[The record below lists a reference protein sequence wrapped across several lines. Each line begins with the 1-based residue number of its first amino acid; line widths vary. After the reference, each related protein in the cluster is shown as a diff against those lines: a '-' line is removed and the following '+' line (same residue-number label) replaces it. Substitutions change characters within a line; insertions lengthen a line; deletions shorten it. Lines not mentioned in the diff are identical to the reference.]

1 MHAVRSYAGS
11 VPLLI
16 VGLVSSRC
24 CCRSCCCP
32 SRCATL
38 PGRHGSPSGARV
50 GGQPQHRWVPDRGRR
65 RGESPRPSPHSGCR
79 LRCRPPPG
87 RCSLGA
93 LLGLIGLSLS
103 EWETRAGHLY
113 FTPNRWLVGALTL
126 LVVARLAYG
135 AWRMWD
141 AWLAWGGQSGWLSSS
156 SAAGSLAAGALLI
169 GYGLGFWSAVRWR
182 IARRKAALL
191 MQI

>member
-1 MHAVRSYAGS
+1 

-16 VGLVSSRC
+16 VALVVV
-24 CCRSCCCP
+24 
-32 SRCATL
+32 ALLL
-38 PGRHGSPSGARV
+38 PVVLLPVSVIQRYRVGTARRPARV
-50 GGQPQHRWVPDRGRR
+50 WVANLNIGGFLVAAGVVIVTATITALWVPSALSATAGA
-65 RGESPRPSPHSGCR
+65 
-79 LRCRPPPG
+79 L
-87 RCSLGA
+87 LAGA

-103 EWETRAGHLY
+103 AWETRAGHLY

-135 AWRMWD
+135 AWRFWD
-141 AWLAWGGQSGWLSSS
+141 AWLAWGGEAGWLTSTGTS
-156 SAAGSLAAGALLI
+156 GSLAAGALLI

-182 IARRKAALL
+182 IARRKAAML

>member
-1 MHAVRSYAGS
+1 VRATLVS

-16 VGLVSSRC
+16 VVLVL
-24 CCRSCCCP
+24 
-32 SRCATL
+32 AALLL
-38 PGRHGSPSGARV
+38 PLVLLPLSVVQRYRVGTARRPARV
-50 GGQPQHRWVPDRGRR
+50 WVANLNICGFFIAA
-65 RGESPRPSPHSGCR
+65 GVVVVTAAVTALWAPSA
-79 LRCRPPPG
+79 LTATAAA
-87 RCSLGA
+87 LLAGA

-126 LVVARLAYG
+126 LVIARLAYG
-135 AWRMWD
+135 AWRFWG
-141 AWLAWGGQSGWLSSS
+141 AWLAWGGEAGWLA
-156 SAAGSLAAGALLI
+156 SAGASGSLAAGALLI

>member
-1 MHAVRSYAGS
+1 MLPLVLLPVS
-11 VPLLI
+11 VVQRYRMGTARRP
-16 VGLVSSRC
+16 
-24 CCRSCCCP
+24 
-32 SRCATL
+32 
-38 PGRHGSPSGARV
+38 ARV
-50 GGQPQHRWVPDRGRR
+50 WVANLNIGAFLISTGVVVVTATVTALWVPSALSATAGA
-65 RGESPRPSPHSGCR
+65 
-79 LRCRPPPG
+79 L
-87 RCSLGA
+87 LVGA

-103 EWETRAGHLY
+103 EWETREGRLY

-126 LVVARLAYG
+126 LVVARLGYG
-135 AWRMWD
+135 AWRMWY
-141 AWLAWGGQSGWLSSS
+141 AWLGWGGQSGWLSTS